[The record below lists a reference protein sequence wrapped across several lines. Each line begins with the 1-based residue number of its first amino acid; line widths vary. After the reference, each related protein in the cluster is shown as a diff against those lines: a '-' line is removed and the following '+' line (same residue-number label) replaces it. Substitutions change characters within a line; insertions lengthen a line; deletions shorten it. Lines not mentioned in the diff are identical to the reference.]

1 MAIGVGVQIQEIAEV
16 VRTAVAPVFLLSGV
30 GVTLT
35 LLTNR
40 LARVVDRARALE
52 RNETSTHENDMQEL
66 SSSLTTLAQRARL
79 LGRSI
84 ALCTICALLVSMV
97 VVALFLGAFVDFHL
111 SLVVATLFIVAMLSF
126 IGGLL
131 LFLREVFVAT
141 QTLRIGLRR
150 RQDVV
155 TAGARGQGPRR

>member
-1 MAIGVGVQIQEIAEV
+1 MVEPIAEVAEV

-35 LLTNR
+35 MLTNR

-52 RNETSTHENDMQEL
+52 SSESHTHELDMAEL
-66 SSSLTTLAQRARL
+66 QIRLETLARRARL

-84 ALCTICALLVSMV
+84 TMCTICALLVCMV
-97 VVALFLGAFVDFHL
+97 VVALFLGAFVNFHL
-111 SLVVATLFIVAMLSF
+111 SQVIAVLFVVAMFSF
-126 IGGLL
+126 IAGLL

-141 QTLRIGLRR
+141 RTLRIGLRGVR
-150 RQDVV
+150 PV
-155 TAGARGQGPRR
+155 GM

>member
-1 MAIGVGVQIQEIAEV
+1 MDAAGVGGQIQEIGEV

-35 LLTNR
+35 MLTSR

-52 RNETSTHENDMQEL
+52 QKESKTHESDMHVL
-66 SSSLTTLAQRARL
+66 GGALRTLEQRARL
-79 LGRSI
+79 LGRAI

-97 VVALFLGAFVDFHL
+97 VVALFLGAFVQFHV
-111 SLVVATLFIVAMLSF
+111 SLIIATLFIVAMFSF

-131 LFLREVFVAT
+131 MFLREVFVAT
-141 QTLRIGLRR
+141 VALRIGLTGTREIER
-150 RQDVV
+150 
-155 TAGARGQGPRR
+155 